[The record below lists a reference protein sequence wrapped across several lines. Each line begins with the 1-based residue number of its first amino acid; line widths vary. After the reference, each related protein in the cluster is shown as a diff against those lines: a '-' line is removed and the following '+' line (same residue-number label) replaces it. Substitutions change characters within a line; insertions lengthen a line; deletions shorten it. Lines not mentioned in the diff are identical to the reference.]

1 MGTARNGYRRDVTLR
16 PSTDFSVRVRFAPSP
31 TGALHLGS
39 ALVALANRAFASSQS
54 GTFVLRID
62 DTDQSRSREE
72 DTDELL
78 RLLRWLEVDWDE
90 GPLRQHDRGDVY
102 AAALDRLIEGGH
114 AYPCFCGAAR
124 LAELRAEQERA
135 GLPPRY
141 DGRCRALDREEAE
154 RSVAEGAPH
163 VLRYAVPEGRDV
175 EIEDLVHGRTVV
187 PAGSFGD
194 PILCRADGSP
204 GYLLASVVD
213 DIDLS
218 ITHVVRGEDHLP
230 NAARQL
236 LLFEALEAPVMPI
249 FAHLPLLRDV
259 DGRKLS
265 KRDPLGTL
273 DELAD
278 EGFLPVTVRRYL
290 AELLGQGAVDL
301 LAATDGDAGDGGPV
315 EFRLDRV
322 PTGAPRVDRARLESL
337 GREDMAQLDTSTLL
351 LGTNLEATPE
361 REPVVR
367 ELAAASPSRVA
378 LRGELRLVFDGP
390 GAGDLPHVL
399 RIFAP
404 EGATLDAAE
413 AALVVVIEQLRH
425 EIASGPEAGIDG
437 VWSAPF
443 LARTRAA
450 AAELGIGTRDV
461 LRPLRIALTGT
472 TSGPGLELVLTA
484 IGAREALRRVHLA
497 CTIIDEVRE

>member
-1 MGTARNGYRRDVTLR
+1 M
-16 PSTDFSVRVRFAPSP
+16 RVRFAPSP

-39 ALVALANRAFASSQS
+39 ALVALANAAFAKAND

-78 RLLRWLEVDWDE
+78 RLLRWLEIDWDE
-90 GPLRQHDRGDVY
+90 GPIRQSERGAIHAV
-102 AAALDRLIEGGH
+102 ALERLIGAGA
-114 AYPCFCGAAR
+114 AYACFCGAAR
-124 LAELRAEQERA
+124 LNELRAEQLHA

-141 DGRCRALDREEAE
+141 DGRCRVLDREEAD

-163 VLRYAVPEGRDV
+163 VLRFAVPEGRDV
-175 EIEDLVHGRTVV
+175 ELDDLVHGRVVV
-187 PAGSFGD
+187 PSGSFGD

-218 ITHVVRGEDHLP
+218 ITHVIRGEDHLP

-236 LLFEALEAPVMPI
+236 LLFEALDAPNIPT
-249 FAHLPLLRDV
+249 FAHLPLLRDT

-301 LAATDGDAGDGGPV
+301 LDEERAEPV
-315 EFRLDRV
+315 GFRMDRV

-337 GREDMAQLDTSTLL
+337 GREDMARLDSATLL
-351 LGTNLEATPE
+351 IGTNLEPSPE
-361 REPVVR
+361 REPVVL
-367 ELAAASPSRVA
+367 ELAGASPSRVV

-404 EGATLDAAE
+404 EDAALDAAE
-413 AALVVVIEQLRH
+413 AALVVVIDQLRH
-425 EIASGPEAGIDG
+425 EIASGPEAGVDT
-437 VWSAPF
+437 VWAAPF
-443 LARTRAA
+443 LTRTREAA
-450 AAELGIGTRDV
+450 SELGIGTRDV

-484 IGAREALRRVHLA
+484 VGAREALRRVHLT
-497 CTIIDEVRE
+497 CTIIDELRGGNQAVLG

>member
-1 MGTARNGYRRDVTLR
+1 M
-16 PSTDFSVRVRFAPSP
+16 RVRFAPSP

-39 ALVALANRAFASSQS
+39 ALVAVANVAFAASRD
-54 GTFVLRID
+54 GTLVLRID

-72 DTDELL
+72 DTDELV

-90 GPLRQHDRGDVY
+90 GPIRQSERDAVY
-102 AAALDRLIEGGH
+102 AAALDQLIQAGA
-114 AYPCFCGAAR
+114 AYPCFCGEAR
-124 LAELRAEQERA
+124 LNELRLEQERA

-141 DGRCRALDREEAE
+141 DGRCRALDRAEAE

-163 VLRYAVPEGRDV
+163 VLRFAVHEGRDV
-175 EIEDLVHGRTVV
+175 ELDDLVHGRVVV
-187 PAGSFGD
+187 PSGSFGD
-194 PILCRADGSP
+194 PILCRADGSV

-213 DIDLS
+213 DIDLA
-218 ITHVVRGEDHLP
+218 ITHVIRGEDHLP

-236 LLFEALEAPVMPI
+236 LLFEALDAPFLPS

-273 DELAD
+273 DELSD

-290 AELLGQGAVDL
+290 AELLGQGPVDL
-301 LAATDGDAGDGGPV
+301 LDTQREDAV
-315 EFRLDRV
+315 EFRVERV

-337 GREDMAQLDTSTLL
+337 GREDMATLDIATLL
-351 LGTNLEATPE
+351 SGTNLEPTPE
-361 REPVVR
+361 REPVVF

-404 EGATLDAAE
+404 DDAALDAAE
-413 AALVVVIEQLRH
+413 AALVVVVDQLRH
-425 EIASGPEAGIDG
+425 EIATGPDAGVDS
-437 VWSAPF
+437 VWAAPF
-443 LARTRAA
+443 LARTREAA
-450 AAELGIGTRDV
+450 AALGIGTRDV
-461 LRPLRIALTGT
+461 MRPLRIALTGT

-484 IGAREALRRVHLA
+484 VGAREALRRVHLT